1 MFSWVHGMENLV
13 NLKMMNWS
21 NEKKNES
28 DVMLAG
34 MLKITSSLA
43 GFLLSWKTLIALS
56 ECLQFDI
63 FLKMSLG
70 SCSLTL

>member
-1 MFSWVHGMENLV
+1 MFSWVLGMENLV